1 MNQPVDHRATRR
13 GEGAAQRNTPRLDPA
28 QGDAGRLDPAQ
39 GDAPLPG
46 ATAAAHHRER
56 MRVAWADTDASG
68 WIHCTAAFRWAE
80 TAEHALLRELGL
92 TPPGNA
98 GGFPRRHVEA
108 TYHRPLRF
116 ADEFDLVLSAERVGR
131 TSVTYAWQAIRNGQV
146 CVEGRTV
153 TVHID
158 GDGTPT
164 PLPRQL
170 RNLAL

>member
-1 MNQPVDHRATRR
+1 MNGSTLRRDGAAMNQAADPRA
-13 GEGAAQRNTPRLDPA
+13 GP
-28 QGDAGRLDPAQ
+28 
-39 GDAPLPG
+39 
-46 ATAAAHHRER
+46 HHRER

-80 TAEHALLRELGL
+80 AAEHTLLRQLGL
-92 TPPGNA
+92 TLAGNED
-98 GGFPRRHVEA
+98 GFPRRHVEA

-131 TSVTYAWQAIRNGQV
+131 TSVTYAWQAIRDGQV

-158 GDGTPT
+158 CHGTPT
-164 PLPRQL
+164 PLPEEL
-170 RNLAL
+170 RKLAI